1 MGRRPA
7 VLCGLVVALLAVA
20 GADPAAAEGPSLT
33 VTPRSIHGGDHV
45 RLALTGVTPGS
56 LMGAFTC
63 ETVDLPGSQP
73 PEMGILM
80 QRCLVTVIFSPPPP
94 VDGVITLDYVP
105 AEAWGSDPGDGTGPV
120 LHRCGRSAD
129 DCAVVV
135 YSLNDNAATPPV
147 TISTVPSPLLAIPT
161 TVLDGALWRVLV
173 SGPADTQVDVAQCAL
188 PVGPTLAVSTCNAPV
203 SVPLPAGLGETEL
216 QATGS
221 VGTTLCGAD
230 GAIHCAVASFDATG
244 ALVASRDVSVIV
256 PTPLHVEVVNGDG
269 LFDGQELRVL
279 VSGAGPIPL
288 WVGQCAASV
297 AETGDV
303 DTGPCTEVQAA
314 TGTVFGSE
322 QVEVRATA
330 RLRFTGADGTEVD
343 CSVSADACVYAV
355 ESQAAE
361 NTSFATTPIAFPDR
375 TIVTVSPVEGLLD
388 GDFISVDGIGL
399 RPGADYFAFVC
410 KGAALEDVLVVG
422 DLPCDPNTSG
432 FGQADPATRRV
443 GMDFPINQR
452 FTDDRGTHQICRE
465 GCQVV
470 LAEDQ
475 KDGTLLPVEVTE
487 VAMAR
492 GQITAAP
499 ATGLRNGQQ
508 VTVTG
513 TELMPSYDG
522 PVVTVPSGRWVIVQ
536 CDAAV
541 GDQPALVDV
550 LRRCGPVDGAG
561 SVPVTGPDLTVTV
574 GVHTLIHRVLG
585 GTTNCRTSPDACV
598 LALTRQEQDGTVTIH
613 TTPLA
618 FR

>member
-1 MGRRPA
+1 
-7 VLCGLVVALLAVA
+7 
-20 GADPAAAEGPSLT
+20 
-33 VTPRSIHGGDHV
+33 
-45 RLALTGVTPGS
+45 
-56 LMGAFTC
+56 
-63 ETVDLPGSQP
+63 
-73 PEMGILM
+73 
-80 QRCLVTVIFSPPPP
+80 
-94 VDGVITLDYVP
+94 
-105 AEAWGSDPGDGTGPV
+105 
-120 LHRCGRSAD
+120 
-129 DCAVVV
+129 
-135 YSLNDNAATPPV
+135 
-147 TISTVPSPLLAIPT
+147 
-161 TVLDGALWRVLV
+161 
-173 SGPADTQVDVAQCAL
+173 
-188 PVGPTLAVSTCNAPV
+188 
-203 SVPLPAGLGETEL
+203 
-216 QATGS
+216 
-221 VGTTLCGAD
+221 
-230 GAIHCAVASFDATG
+230 
-244 ALVASRDVSVIV
+244 
-256 PTPLHVEVVNGDG
+256 
-269 LFDGQELRVL
+269 VL

-314 TGTVFGSE
+314 AGTVFGSE

-355 ESQAAE
+355 ESH
-361 NTSFATTPIAFPDR
+361 TSFATTPIAFPDR

-475 KDGTLLPVEVTE
+475 KDGTLVPVEVTE

-522 PVVTVPSGRWVIVQ
+522 PS
-536 CDAAV
+536 
-541 GDQPALVDV
+541 
-550 LRRCGPVDGAG
+550 
-561 SVPVTGPDLTVTV
+561 
-574 GVHTLIHRVLG
+574 
-585 GTTNCRTSPDACV
+585 
-598 LALTRQEQDGTVTIH
+598 
-613 TTPLA
+613 
-618 FR
+618 